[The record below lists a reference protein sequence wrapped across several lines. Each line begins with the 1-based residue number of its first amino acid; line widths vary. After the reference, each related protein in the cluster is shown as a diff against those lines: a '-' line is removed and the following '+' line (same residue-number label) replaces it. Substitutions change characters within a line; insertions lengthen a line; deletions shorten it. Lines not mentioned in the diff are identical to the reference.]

1 VSARAWMDAG
11 SQLFLGQLAG
21 LTDDDLDQ
29 PTALPGWTRRH
40 VVAHVHF
47 NACALLRLASWAAT
61 GRENRMYDS
70 PDQRAAEIEEGAGW
84 SAASLR
90 SSVRDSALALSA
102 ALDGLSDEAWQA
114 KVITAQGRT
123 VPATEVPWM
132 RAREVMV
139 HTLDLGSGLTFADLP
154 AGFVTALLADV
165 VARRAASGEG
175 PDLATWLTGRTTTA
189 PELGRWL

>member
-1 VSARAWMDAG
+1 MDSG
-11 SQLFLGQLAG
+11 SELFLGQLAG
-21 LTDDDLDQ
+21 LTDDDLEQ
-29 PTALPGWTRRH
+29 PAALPGWTRRH

-47 NACALLRLASWAAT
+47 NACALRRLASWAAT
-61 GRENRMYDS
+61 GRESRMYDS
-70 PDQRAAEIEEGAGW
+70 PDQRAAEIEEGARW

-90 SSVRDSALALSA
+90 SSVRDSTLALTA

-114 KVITAQGRT
+114 EVVTAQGRT

-139 HTLDLGSGLTFADLP
+139 HAVDLESGLTFADLP
-154 AGFVTALLADV
+154 ADFVAALLADV
-165 VARRAASGEG
+165 VARRASAGEG
-175 PDLATWLTGRTTTA
+175 PDLAAWLTGRTDRP